1 MSTNDPTAIAKLWIS
16 QMDERLAWLDSQI
29 EDADNKT
36 LIPMLVAL
44 QQRHKRLGEYIK
56 EMQSQIART
65 MLSQSVKTGTVAG
78 WDDDTILHVDAKRSP
93 RRTSIQRDDLI
104 AAVDRVAQSDE
115 LRVDTTTGEVQDLAE
130 VRLRLTRS
138 AFRLE
143 PRWSELRKLG
153 IESDEYSTTEWID
166 SVDIKE
172 AKEL

>member
-29 EDADNKT
+29 EDCDNKT

-65 MLSQSVKTGTVAG
+65 MLSADTKSGTVPG
-78 WDDDTILHVDAKRSP
+78 WDDTTLHVDAKRSP
-93 RRTSIQRDDLI
+93 RRTGIQRDDLI
-104 AAVDRVAQSDE
+104 AAVDRAAQSDE
-115 LRVDTTTGEVQDLAE
+115 LRVDTTTGEVLDLAD

-153 IESDEYSTTEWID
+153 IDSDEYSTTEWID
-166 SVDIKE
+166 TVDIKE
-172 AKEL
+172 TKEL